1 MLNAQGRETPIGAQA
16 GRSSSIVLALAT
28 LAGVV
33 QLYVLLQSN
42 VIPLAL
48 RVWNNRTFPAKQRS
62 AALAFGSDFAG
73 FMRFA
78 AETVPPDAK
87 LVLPRPEQDST
98 FGNIGLIQYFLI
110 PRQLINCPSSE
121 MAEQE
126 ACILRLSGSDTYILA
141 AGSFP
146 PARAA
151 QNSKTLIP
159 YNEDWGVYIPSG
171 G

>member
-1 MLNAQGRETPIGAQA
+1 MNAQGRET
-16 GRSSSIVLALAT
+16 SIRT
-28 LAGVV
+28 LAGRPSRIVPALAALAAVV
-33 QLYVLLQSN
+33 QLYILLQSS

-48 RVWNNRTFPAKQRS
+48 RVWNNRTFSAKQRS

-87 LVLPRPEQDST
+87 LVLPRPEQDPT

-141 AGSFP
+141 VGSFP

-151 QNSKTLIP
+151 ESSKTLIP
-159 YNEDWGVYIPSG
+159 YNEDLGVYIPSG

>member
-1 MLNAQGRETPIGAQA
+1 L
-16 GRSSSIVLALAT
+16 VL
-28 LAGVV
+28 
-33 QLYVLLQSN
+33 LLQSS

-48 RVWNNRTFPAKQRS
+48 RIWNNRTFPAKQRS

-78 AETVPPDAK
+78 AETVPAEAK
-87 LVLPRPEQDST
+87 LVLPRPDQDST

-110 PRQLINCPSSE
+110 PRRLINCPSSV

-126 ACILRLSGSDTYILA
+126 ACILRLSGSDTYILKV
-141 AGSFP
+141 GSYP
-146 PARAA
+146 PAPAA
-151 QNSKTLIP
+151 ETSKTLIP
-159 YNEDWGVYIPSG
+159 YNEEWGVYMPSG